1 MLKIIALLSL
11 TVLLAGGCAGIS
23 RQAMQDA
30 VDRVDSAWSVA
41 NTDLKKTVGVRI
53 YKLPKKRAFQ
63 AMLVALNE
71 LGFVIH
77 NLSYESGFIVAKAPI
92 PTPLSKSEWAAVKQ
106 VEEPRMRAI
115 AASVVGPKGALLFR
129 LHDNNFEI
137 ILNVVMLERA
147 RDLRISFGFQM
158 VYTGPPRSVAYRQQP
173 PPEAVKYAM
182 VKAWDRFERIALVQ
196 SKTFQ

>member
-1 MLKIIALLSL
+1 MLKIIASL
-11 TVLLAGGCAGIS
+11 ALAALLAGGCAGNNQ
-23 RQAMQDA
+23 QAMQDA
-30 VDRVDSAWSVA
+30 IDRVDSTWSVA
-41 NTDLKKTVGVRI
+41 NGDLKKTVGVRI

-63 AMLVALNE
+63 AMLIALND
-71 LGFVIH
+71 LGFVVQ

-115 AASVVGPKGALLFR
+115 AASVVGTEGARRFR

-158 VYTGPPRSVAYRQQP
+158 VYTGPARAVAYRQQP

-196 SKTFQ
+196 GKTFQ